1 MQITVSI
8 IIPHLKGKTNLSEC
22 IQSIDK
28 KKNYEIIIV
37 DNSSSDNSINYVKN
51 KFPEVNIIKSKYN
64 RGYAG
69 GCNLGAK
76 YAKGEYLFF
85 LNDDTILTKNTTE
98 ILLSILKENKQV
110 ASVQPKIL
118 NYFNKNYFDYAGA
131 SGGYIDYLG
140 YPFARGRI
148 FNEIE
153 EDNNQYN
160 DKKKIFWASGTAFMT
175 KKLIFNKINKFDEKL
190 FAHMEEVDYHWKSI
204 LYGYDVYVEPKA
216 TIYHKGAQTLK
227 YGSFKKTYLNHR
239 NSMILLLTNN
249 LSLTKLNFA
258 KRLFLELVAIF
269 YYIFKFDFKSG
280 FAVLSANF
288 WLLFNVQY
296 ILKRK
301 SNIKKNAKI
310 KDSDLILKK
319 SIVWKYFIKNIKT
332 FNKI

>member
-1 MQITVSI
+1 
-8 IIPHLKGKTNLSEC
+8 
-22 IQSIDK
+22 
-28 KKNYEIIIV
+28 
-37 DNSSSDNSINYVKN
+37 
-51 KFPEVNIIKSKYN
+51 
-64 RGYAG
+64 
-69 GCNLGAK
+69 
-76 YAKGEYLFF
+76 
-85 LNDDTILTKNTTE
+85 
-98 ILLSILKENKQV
+98 
-110 ASVQPKIL
+110 
-118 NYFNKNYFDYAGA
+118 
-131 SGGYIDYLG
+131 
-140 YPFARGRI
+140 
-148 FNEIE
+148 
-153 EDNNQYN
+153 
-160 DKKKIFWASGTAFMT
+160 
-175 KKLIFNKINKFDEKL
+175 
-190 FAHMEEVDYHWKSI
+190 MEEIDYHWKSI

-310 KDSDLILKK
+310 KDSDLILNK

>member
-310 KDSDLILKK
+310 KDSDLILNK

>member
-85 LNDDTILTKNTTE
+85 LNDDTILTKNTIE

-310 KDSDLILKK
+310 KDSDLILNK

>member
-1 MQITVSI
+1 LQITVSI

-310 KDSDLILKK
+310 KDSDLILNK

>member
-249 LSLTKLNFA
+249 LSLNKLNFA

-310 KDSDLILKK
+310 KDSDLILNK

>member
-1 MQITVSI
+1 LQITVSI

-249 LSLTKLNFA
+249 LSLNKLNFA

-310 KDSDLILKK
+310 KDSDLILNK

>member
-1 MQITVSI
+1 M
-8 IIPHLKGKTNLSEC
+8 
-22 IQSIDK
+22 
-28 KKNYEIIIV
+28 
-37 DNSSSDNSINYVKN
+37 
-51 KFPEVNIIKSKYN
+51 
-64 RGYAG
+64 
-69 GCNLGAK
+69 
-76 YAKGEYLFF
+76 
-85 LNDDTILTKNTTE
+85 
-98 ILLSILKENKQV
+98 SILKENKQV

-160 DKKKIFWASGTAFMT
+160 NKKKIFWASGTAFMT

-249 LSLTKLNFA
+249 LRLTKLNFA

-310 KDSDLILKK
+310 KDSDLILNK

>member
-227 YGSFKKTYLNHR
+227 YGSFKKTYLNHS

-310 KDSDLILKK
+310 KDSDLILNK